1 MDKSASSMDANGVKA
16 PPVNVAPV
24 TKAARNPVE
33 AMHLRSAQRFSQVV
47 AVMMR
52 DATFRNI
59 RLTDLEWLVLPPL
72 IADQC
77 AVGYA
82 TKATADGKT
91 EEKGVSVPVAMALWA
106 RVSPNVDKVL
116 SENLDKSIR
125 LKASDWTSGDIW
137 WLVATAGEPRVL
149 PHFIKQLREKEFKGK
164 QVKMRV
170 RDPDGSVCVKVLG
183 EANA

>member
-1 MDKSASSMDANGVKA
+1 MDKSASSEDANGAKT
-16 PPVNVAPV
+16 PPVNATAA

-33 AMHLRSAQRFSQVV
+33 AMQARSAQRFSQIL

-52 DATFRNI
+52 DTTFRNI

-72 IADQC
+72 IAEQC

-91 EEKGVSVPVAMALWA
+91 EVKGVAMPVAMALWA
-106 RVSPNVDKVL
+106 RVSANVDKVL

-137 WLVATAGEPRVL
+137 WLVATAGDARVL

-170 RDPDGSVCVKVLG
+170 RDADGSVSVKVLS